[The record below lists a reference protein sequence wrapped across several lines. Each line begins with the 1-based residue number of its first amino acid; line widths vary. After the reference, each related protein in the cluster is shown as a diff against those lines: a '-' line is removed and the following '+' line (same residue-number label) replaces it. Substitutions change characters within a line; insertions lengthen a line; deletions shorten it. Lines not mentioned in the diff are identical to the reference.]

1 MPSAPL
7 ISIVDD
13 DDFLR
18 NSLDN
23 LLRSVGMRTHGFA
36 SADEFLN
43 SNELH
48 DTDCLLLDV
57 RMPGMSGLDLQR
69 QLRAVNSRIQIV
81 FITSHADDDARVV
94 GVESMSNIEYYST
107 DMRWGSRSGSV
118 TFHDR
123 LQRGRERSQP
133 VRWLFCTSLA
143 KKKRCL
149 KQ

>member
-81 FITSHADDDARVV
+81 FITSHADDDAR
-94 GVESMSNIEYYST
+94 T
-107 DMRWGSRSGSV
+107 RALASGAV
-118 TFHDR
+118 AF
-123 LQRGRERSQP
+123 LYKP
-133 VRWLFCTSLA
+133 C
-143 KKKRCL
+143 KKETLLEAIDSALNRKVP
-149 KQ
+149 

>member
-1 MPSAPL
+1 MPPTPL

-18 NSLDN
+18 NSLNN
-23 LLRSVGMRTHGFA
+23 LLRSVGMRTHGFS
-36 SADEFLN
+36 SAAEFLN
-43 SNELH
+43 SNEFY
-48 DTDCLLLDV
+48 DTDCLILDV

-69 QLRAVNSRIQIV
+69 QLRAANSQIPIV
-81 FITSHADDDARVV
+81 FITSHADDDAR
-94 GVESMSNIEYYST
+94 
-107 DMRWGSRSGSV
+107 
-118 TFHDR
+118 
-123 LQRGRERSQP
+123 P